1 MPEITMP
8 QVEIPSI
15 PQPVVNVTAGEMPN
29 ISIPLTQTVLPDI
42 PQPAVNVAASPAM
55 AMPDIPQPVV
65 NVAASKMPEITMPQ
79 VEIPRIPQPVVNVTD
94 SEMPNISIPQP
105 MVNVMAS
112 QPEIAQAVPAI
123 TVDEPVQPIEAPH
136 SYDNSHTDFT
146 FAPQITINGNADAG
160 TVGQLK
166 AALEKAERELEA
178 KFDRLMRE
186 RDARMRRLSYS

>member
-1 MPEITMP
+1 MP

-15 PQPVVNVTAGEMPN
+15 PQPVVNVAASEMPN
-29 ISIPLTQTVLPDI
+29 ISIPQA
-42 PQPAVNVAASPAM
+42 QA
-55 AMPDIPQPVV
+55 AMPD
-65 NVAASKMPEITMPQ
+65 
-79 VEIPRIPQPVVNVTD
+79 
-94 SEMPNISIPQP
+94 IPQP

-146 FAPQITINGNADAG
+146 FAPQITINGNADEG

-166 AALEKAERELEA
+166 AALAKAERELEA

-186 RDARMRRLSYS
+186 REARMRRLSYS